1 MLKKIAVFCGSN
13 KGLNSKYTQESTQ
26 LARALLKRNITL
38 VYGGATIGLMR
49 VLADEYFRQNGKLI
63 GIMPGFLQDKN
74 IFEEGLTEAISV
86 QTMGERKEKMES
98 MADGF
103 IAMPGGYGT
112 LDEIFE
118 VLVSQQLDHHS
129 KPIGL
134 FNVSG
139 YFNHL
144 IEFLEHMVSEQFLKP
159 ENFQNLIISDQ
170 AEYLLDKMI
179 VFKPVKAAKWIN

>member
-13 KGLNSKYTQESTQ
+13 KGLHSKYTRESTQ
-26 LARALLKRNITL
+26 LASALLKRDITL
-38 VYGGATIGLMR
+38 VYGGATVGLMS
-49 VLADEYFRQNGKLI
+49 VLAEEYFRQKGKLI

-74 IFEEGLTEAISV
+74 IFEKGLTEAVSV

-98 MADGF
+98 LADGF

-118 VLVSQQLDHHS
+118 VLVSQQLEHHS

-134 FNVSG
+134 FNISG
-139 YFNHL
+139 YFDHL
-144 IEFLEHMVSEQFLKP
+144 IKFLKHTVSEQFLKS

-170 AEYLLDKMI
+170 AEELLNRMI
-179 VFKPVKAAKWIN
+179 DFKPLKAAKWIN